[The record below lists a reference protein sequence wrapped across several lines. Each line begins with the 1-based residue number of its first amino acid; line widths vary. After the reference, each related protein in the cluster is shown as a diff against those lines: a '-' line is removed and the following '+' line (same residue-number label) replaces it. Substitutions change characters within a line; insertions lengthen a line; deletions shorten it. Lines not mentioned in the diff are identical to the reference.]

1 MHKYKNFLN
10 AVIPPWALDLILYVS
25 CVLSAMIN
33 KAPQC
38 LIDALAVPPWGDT
51 HQ

>member
-10 AVIPPWALDLILYVS
+10 AVIPSWALDVILYVS
-25 CVLSAMIN
+25 YVLSAMIN

-38 LIDALAVPPWGDT
+38 HTDTLAVPPWGDT
-51 HQ
+51 H